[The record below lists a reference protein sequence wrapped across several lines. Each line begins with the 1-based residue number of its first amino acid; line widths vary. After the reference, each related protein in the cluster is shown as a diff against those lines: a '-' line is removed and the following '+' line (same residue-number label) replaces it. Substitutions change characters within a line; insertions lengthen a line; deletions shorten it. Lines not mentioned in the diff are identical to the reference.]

1 MGEGKD
7 QQLFMNTNVNSKIR
21 DQHQNNARILVFKR
35 NDAESCIFFDEYEFV
50 KYETIN
56 NKILFTYK
64 SILRYKT
71 FWIWTQNIKRWVFN
85 LESIIFVHT
94 SQHSTNLN
102 TVRIGVHGVG
112 HISIFCK

>member
-1 MGEGKD
+1 MFSYGGKVRTSKLVHEY
-7 QQLFMNTNVNSKIR
+7 QCQFKIR

-71 FWIWTQNIKRWVFN
+71 F
-85 LESIIFVHT
+85 
-94 SQHSTNLN
+94 
-102 TVRIGVHGVG
+102 
-112 HISIFCK
+112 